1 MQDIAIFTGGQY
13 VAEEAGVY
21 LDKNGESPELIQA
34 TLGMAKNI
42 TITKDDTII
51 LHGEGSK

>member
-1 MQDIAIFTGGQY
+1 MQDIAVFTGGQY

-21 LDKNGESPELIQA
+21 LDKNGENPELIQA
-34 TLGMAKNI
+34 TLGVAKNV

-51 LHGEGSK
+51 LNGEGSK

>member
-34 TLGMAKNI
+34 TLGIAKNI

>member
-13 VAEEAGVY
+13 INEEAGVS
-21 LDKNGESPELIQA
+21 LDKNAENPETLQA
-34 TLGMAKNI
+34 TFGVAKSV

-51 LHGEGSK
+51 MHGNGSK